1 MNFCDLSDDELL
13 DELDFIS
20 LKLSCCMGNDEYN
33 ELEGMYWEVIKE
45 LNKREITL
53 DEEGNKEKGMG
64 KGYRKDKDDFKG
76 CFDGREEGDDGLDLP
91 F

>member
-20 LKLSCCMGNDEYN
+20 LELSCCMGEDEYN

-45 LNKREITL
+45 LNKRKITL
-53 DEEGNKEKGMG
+53 DEEGNKEKGFIESW
-64 KGYRKDKDDFKG
+64 RNTDD
-76 CFDGREEGDDGLDLP
+76 EENELP